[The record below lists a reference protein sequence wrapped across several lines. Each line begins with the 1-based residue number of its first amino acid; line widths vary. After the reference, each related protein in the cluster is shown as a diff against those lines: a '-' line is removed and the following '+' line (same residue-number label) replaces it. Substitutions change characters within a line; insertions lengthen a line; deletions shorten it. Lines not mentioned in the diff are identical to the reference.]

1 MDLEEKRAN
10 ELVQINQNIEVYKR
24 LLQGD
29 MPEEGKEIIRDE
41 INFLVNHMIPSL
53 KTYDV

>member
-1 MDLEEKRAN
+1 MDLEEKRMK
-10 ELVQINQNIEVYKR
+10 ELVQVNQNIEAYKR

-29 MPEEGKEIIRDE
+29 MPEEGKEIIRNE
-41 INFLVNHMIPSL
+41 INFLINHTIPSL